1 MFPVGN
7 KSDLQAEREV
17 TFLEASRFAQEN
29 GTLHGINPTIFRDVI
44 FSHVSPIDL
53 LFLETSAK
61 NGDNVE
67 DVFFKCSKTILSR
80 IDAGRINPDSMGS
93 GIQPGSGKKAPS
105 GTVTGASSS
114 AEPAEGG
121 CSC

>member
-1 MFPVGN
+1 MRYCFPH
-7 KSDLQAEREV
+7 LA
-17 TFLEASRFAQEN
+17 
-29 GTLHGINPTIFRDVI
+29 P
-44 FSHVSPIDL
+44 HVLFTPSSDL

-93 GIQPGSGKKAPS
+93 GIQPGAGKKAGAS
-105 GTVTGASSS
+105 GTVGGSGGGAGAAS
-114 AEPAEGG
+114 EGG

>member
-1 MFPVGN
+1 VFLREL
-7 KSDLQAEREV
+7 KS
-17 TFLEASRFAQEN
+17 
-29 GTLHGINPTIFRDVI
+29 
-44 FSHVSPIDL
+44 DL

-93 GIQPGSGKKAPS
+93 GVQPGAGKKAGAAGTLSS
-105 GTVTGASSS
+105 GGGGDVAGT
-114 AEPAEGG
+114 EGG